1 MVGAAMMTESDRRA
15 VALYPE
21 LRKIVDIRGIGWVFQ
36 LATDDDGE
44 ITAVKG
50 MFLHRV
56 GMAYWADMLQIR
68 DSADA
73 AAVRL
78 NPDRLPV
85 WQVTGTMVDAIDGL
99 AQLPPPASPSAPRL
113 VIGGVGLWVPNG
125 E

>member
-1 MVGAAMMTESDRRA
+1 MGQEMTESDRRA

-21 LRKIVDIRGIGWVFQ
+21 LRKIVDIRGIGWTFQ
-36 LATDDDGE
+36 LVTGDDGG

-56 GMAYWADMLQIR
+56 GLVYWADLLQIR
-68 DSADA
+68 DSTDA

-99 AQLPPPASPSAPRL
+99 VQLPHPASPFAPRL
-113 VIGGVGLWVPNG
+113 ILGTTAALWVPNS
-125 E
+125 